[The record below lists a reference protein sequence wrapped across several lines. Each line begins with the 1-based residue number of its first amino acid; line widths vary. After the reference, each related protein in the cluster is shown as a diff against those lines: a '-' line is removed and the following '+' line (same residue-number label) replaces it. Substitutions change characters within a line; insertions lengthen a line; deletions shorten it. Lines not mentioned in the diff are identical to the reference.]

1 MIKQILLSSVAG
13 VFVTLVFLAPPNAN
27 AACQGYCADK
37 KLVNGCEMTYSGC
50 NISYDANDKP
60 YSATC
65 AYVGS
70 CGDDDGGG
78 GELEI

>member
-1 MIKQILLSSVAG
+1 MIKQILLSSLAG
-13 VFVTLVFLAPPNAN
+13 AFVTMIFLATPNAN

-37 KLVNGCEMTYSGC
+37 LLRNGCESTYAGC
-50 NISYDANDKP
+50 NITYDANDKP
-60 YSATC
+60 QNVTC

-78 GELEI
+78 DLEI